1 MNSGVLQVTGTLEN
15 TDFLKEFQGV
25 EGVLYARPLVEPGAS
40 CVCVDDGLPTWYE
53 PALGCILPAC
63 LRSVLHWN
71 DRWRAACK

>member
-1 MNSGVLQVTGTLEN
+1 MNSGVMQVTGTLEN

-53 PALGCILPAC
+53 PALWLPLAC
-63 LRSVLHWN
+63 VSSFCFAWE
-71 DRWRAACK
+71 